1 MKAGKMISHP
11 KFIICV
17 FDGLRRDMVTAAGA
31 PNLRQFIDQGTD
43 FSLSRSV
50 FPTATR
56 VNSVAL
62 GHGTTPNVSGM
73 VANKL
78 FEPGVFNG
86 RLFDTSTI
94 EGFHAANNAHN
105 GRYLSA
111 VSLGEAADAAGFKT
125 AVVGSGSPGTTRW
138 VNPMA
143 EPLGHIG
150 LCLRDWSSSV
160 PKAYA
165 DHIVARFGP
174 IPPAATPNIARQILQ
189 TDMFLESVLPET
201 NPDTSVVWFTDPDAT
216 YHPHGVGSPESWAAV
231 GNVDDQFG
239 RILEWRQASDERD
252 RIQIF
257 ALSDH
262 GEIAAT
268 HKVDLKAE
276 MASAGLDLHDHFLE
290 NVDYAGSKGYGS
302 VINVRDGDKG
312 RIRNLVAWLE
322 QQPWC
327 GMIFTAGGD
336 GVEGCVPGTLDQ
348 SLVMIDHPR
357 TPDVYFMMRTHDDLN
372 AYGFVGG
379 TFYDAK
385 YKEGGAVHGGLHLK
399 EIHNIMAAQGSLFK
413 GAYQSAVPAG
423 ITDIAPTILHLI
435 GCETPSSMTG
445 RVLAEALSENPSAPA
460 VFETMTHTVGTSP
473 RRHVLRRWKVGET
486 RYIDSGWLE

>member
-1 MKAGKMISHP
+1 MTTHP

-17 FDGLRRDMVTAAGA
+17 FDGLRRDMITATEM
-31 PNLRQFIDQGTD
+31 PYLRQFIDEGTD
-43 FSLSRSV
+43 FTLSRSV
-50 FPTATR
+50 FPTETR
-56 VNSVAL
+56 VNSAAL

-78 FEPGVFNG
+78 FEPGVYSD

-94 EGFHAANNAHN
+94 EAFHAATGAHN

-111 VSLGEAADAAGFKT
+111 ISMGEAADAAGFKT
-125 AVVGSGSPGTTRW
+125 AVVGSGSAGTTRW

-160 PKAYA
+160 PKDYA
-165 DHIVARFGP
+165 DNILARFGP
-174 IPPAATPNIARQILQ
+174 IPPAATPNISRQILQ

-201 NPDTSVVWFTDPDAT
+201 NPDISVVWFTDPDAT

-231 GNVDDQFG
+231 ENVDDQFG
-239 RILEWRQASDERD
+239 RILEWWQSSDERD
-252 RIQIF
+252 RIQVF

-262 GEIAAT
+262 GEITAT

-276 MASAGLDLHDHFLE
+276 MGLAGLDLHDHFL
-290 NVDYAGSKGYGS
+290 DGADFAGSKGYGS
-302 VINVRDGDKG
+302 VINVCDGDKG

-327 GMIFTAGGD
+327 GMILTSGGD
-336 GVEGCVPGTLDQ
+336 GVEGFVPGTLAQ
-348 SLVMIDHPR
+348 SILMIDHPR
-357 TPDVYFMMRTHDDLN
+357 TPDVYFMMQTHNDLN
-372 AYGFVGG
+372 AYGFAGG
-379 TFYDAK
+379 TYYDAK
-385 YKEGGAVHGGLHLK
+385 YKEGGTVHGGLHLK
-399 EIHNIMAAQGSLFK
+399 EINNVMAAQGSLFK
-413 GAYQSAVPAG
+413 RVYQSAVPAC

-435 GCETPSSMTG
+435 GCKTPSSMTG
-445 RVLAEALSENPSAPA
+445 RVLAEALSESSSEPA
-460 VFETMTHTVGTSP
+460 EFETKTYTVGTSP
-473 RRHVLRRWKVGET
+473 RRHVLRCWRVGKT
-486 RYIDSGWLE
+486 RYIDRGL

>member
-1 MKAGKMISHP
+1 MTQNP

-17 FDGLRRDMVTAAGA
+17 FDGLRRDMVTETSA
-31 PNLRQFIDQGTD
+31 PHIRRFMDEGTD
-43 FSLSRSV
+43 FTLSRSV

-78 FEPGVFNG
+78 FEPGVFSD

-94 EGFHAANNAHN
+94 EDFQAANNAHN
-105 GRYLSA
+105 GQYLSA
-111 VSLGEAADAAGFKT
+111 VSLGEAAQTAGFKT

-143 EPLGHIG
+143 EPLNHIG

-160 PKAYA
+160 PKTYA
-165 DHIVARFGP
+165 KEILARFGP

-189 TDMFLESVLPET
+189 TDIFLESVLPEFS
-201 NPDTSVVWFTDPDAT
+201 PDISIVWFTDPDAT
-216 YHPHGVGSPESWAAV
+216 YHPFGVGSPESWEAV
-231 GNVDDQFG
+231 KNVDEQFG
-239 RILEWRQASDERD
+239 RILEWWQASDECE
-252 RIQIF
+252 RIQVV

-262 GEIAAT
+262 GEITAT
-268 HKVDLKAE
+268 RKVDLKAE
-276 MASAGLDLHDHFLE
+276 MASAGLDLDDHFSE
-290 NVDYAGSKGYGS
+290 NVDFAGSKGYGS
-302 VINVRDGDKG
+302 VINVRDKDNG
-312 RIRNLVAWLE
+312 RIQDLVAWLT

-348 SLVMIDHPR
+348 SLLMIDHPR
-357 TPDVYFMMRTHDDLN
+357 APDVYFMMRTHDDLN
-372 AYGFVGG
+372 AFGFAGG

-385 YKEGGAVHGGLHLK
+385 YNEGGTVHGGLHVK
-399 EIHNIMAAQGSLFK
+399 ELNNVMAVKGALFK

-423 ITDIAPTILHLI
+423 ITDIAPTLLHLV
-435 GCETPSSMTG
+435 GCKAPPTMTG
-445 RVLAEALSENPSAPA
+445 RVLTEALSQNASEPP
-460 VFETMTHTVGTSP
+460 VFETMTYTAGTSP
-473 RRHVLRRWKVGET
+473 RRHVLGCWQVGKN
-486 RYIDSGWLE
+486 RYLNSGWLE